1 MRPGD
6 EDAATALERIGGN
19 PRFMRT
25 RSVPAAG
32 YHGRLNALT
41 AGTGNA
47 LDVED
52 RERHSGYCSRG
63 RRE

>member
-1 MRPGD
+1 
-6 EDAATALERIGGN
+6 
-19 PRFMRT
+19 
-25 RSVPAAG
+25 VPAAG